1 MHPDC
6 AVTFN
11 GTDRGENVIPRQPG
25 LTQIIIQ
32 ILAHIN
38 EGPLKCCQHDR
49 LYWKSNW
56 PTSAVLNISFIN
68 NSLTSYFNIQIIN
81 KCEYDELAGPIYYYV
96 PPHLLVVYYYA
107 EECFL

>member
-1 MHPDC
+1 MCQPAGQSVMQPDC

-11 GTDRGENVIPRQPG
+11 GTDREENVIPRQPG

-49 LYWKSNW
+49 LY
-56 PTSAVLNISFIN
+56 
-68 NSLTSYFNIQIIN
+68 
-81 KCEYDELAGPIYYYV
+81 
-96 PPHLLVVYYYA
+96 
-107 EECFL
+107 